1 MNDNCVSRKKRK
13 ICKKFCEKWEKKKG
27 GKKNGLDTE
36 FDHIPAHI
44 SSIQG
49 NFNLTVILPVL
60 FKWGGS
66 KIMI

>member
-1 MNDNCVSRKKRK
+1 MRKEKRRSKK
-13 ICKKFCEKWEKKKG
+13 IC
-27 GKKNGLDTE
+27 LDTE

-49 NFNLTVILPVL
+49 NFNLTVILPLL

-66 KIMI
+66 ELMIETALFGAFFF